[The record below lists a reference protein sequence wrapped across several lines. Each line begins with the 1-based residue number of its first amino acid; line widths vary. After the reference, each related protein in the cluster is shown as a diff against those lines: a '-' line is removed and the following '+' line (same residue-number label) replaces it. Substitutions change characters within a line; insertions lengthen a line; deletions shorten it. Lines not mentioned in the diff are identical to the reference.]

1 MKTIFE
7 RPDVTQEQ
15 FYHKLSLTLIVIT
28 SFLIRMIPYWRYDHL
43 LKAFDPYIQFEIANH
58 ILNDGFTDWVNWV
71 DQQTWYPMGRAM
83 GQSSYIGVPLSSVIF
98 YKILHIFGIKIDLM
112 TISFITPAILGTL
125 SVLAIYFLGKEV
137 QGKRAGLLTALLLA
151 VTPAHIQRSIAGFFD
166 NESIGILLLIVTYV
180 FFVRGLKTNSMV
192 YGLLAGIALGFLG
205 ISWGAAKYA
214 FDFLALYVIVLILV
228 KKHSSRLLAAYGPCI
243 VVGTTIS
250 AMVPRIGPQMITKID
265 HAFPIGALILLTG
278 ILAYEEFVRTTE
290 KRISRKFT
298 QYFTILAGLGFT
310 GLMLALWALDVLGGI
325 TGKFISV
332 LFPNLREEHPLI
344 ASVAE
349 HLPLNWANMFVN
361 IYIMTF
367 LIPVGVLYTF
377 RRKKELDIFA
387 LLFTLSSLYFA
398 SSMVRLLLILAP
410 AAALLSGIAL
420 DSIITPFAL
429 AFQERLTLSRRRLRV
444 SVHIGRDFAGVAILI
459 IMMMMFFNIWH
470 GLRYT
475 SRNLS
480 APEIEI
486 AYEVRGTPETQS
498 LGDWQEALGWF
509 RHKGPNTVVLSWWDY
524 GYWIRVMGNVT
535 TLADNATWNNTQIGN
550 IGAFMVSSPEL
561 SIKIAKLY
569 DVDYVVINLAAG
581 NLNAGSDLAKV
592 QWMIKIGAKY
602 SSLADY
608 EVTDYYIENATQP
621 EETFTTEFWNSTI
634 YQLALYNLG
643 SLLTE
648 MQQTFIT
655 LKNAPTVEILPKG
668 FREEYTTKNNWVRIY
683 SINYD
688 DFD

>member
-1 MKTIFE
+1 MIA
-7 RPDVTQEQ
+7 
-15 FYHKLSLTLIVIT
+15 
-28 SFLIRMIPYWRYDHL
+28 SFFIRMIPYWRYDHL

-58 ILNDGFTDWVNWV
+58 ILNHGFTDWVNWV
-71 DQQTWYPMGRAM
+71 DQQTWYPNGRIM

-98 YKILHIFGIKIDLM
+98 YKILHVFRINIDLM

-137 QGKRAGLLTALLLA
+137 QGKRTGLFTALLLG
-151 VTPAHIQRSIAGFFD
+151 VTPAHIQRSITGFFD
-166 NESIGILLLIVTYV
+166 NESIGILLLVVTYV

-192 YGLLAGIALGFLG
+192 YGLFAGITLGFLG

-214 FDFLALYVIVLILV
+214 FDFLALYVIVLILL
-228 KKHSSRLLAAYGPCI
+228 KKHSTRLLAAYGPCI
-243 VVGTTIS
+243 IVGTTII
-250 AMVPRIGPQMITKID
+250 AMIPKIGPQIITKID
-265 HAFPIGALILLTG
+265 HAFPIGILILLAG
-278 ILAYEEFVRTTE
+278 VLAYEELVQTTE
-290 KRISRKFT
+290 KRSSRKYT
-298 QYFTILAGLGFT
+298 QYFALLAGLGFT
-310 GLMLALWALDVLGGI
+310 GLMLALWALDIVGGVA
-325 TGKFISV
+325 GKFISV
-332 LFPNLREEHPLI
+332 LFPFLREEHPLI

-349 HLPLNWANMFVN
+349 HLPLNWANMFIN
-361 IYIMTF
+361 IYVMTF
-367 LIPVGVLYTF
+367 LIPVGVLYAF
-377 RRKKELDIFA
+377 RRRRELDIFA

-444 SVHIGRDFAGVAILI
+444 SVHIGRDFAGIAILI

-486 AYEVRGTPETQS
+486 AYEVKGTPETES
-498 LGDWQEALGWF
+498 LGDWQEALGWL
-509 RHKGPNTVVLSWWDY
+509 RLKGPETIVLSWWDY

-535 TLADNATWNNTQIGN
+535 TLADNATANSTQIGN
-550 IGAFMVSSPEL
+550 IGAFMISTPDL

-602 SSLADY
+602 SNLVDF

-621 EETFTTEFWNSTI
+621 EETFTDKFWNSTI

-643 SLLTE
+643 SLVSE
-648 MQQTFIT
+648 MQKAYIT
-655 LKNAPTVEILPKG
+655 MKNAPIVDTLPKG
-668 FREEYTTKNNWVRIY
+668 FREEYTTKSNWVRIY
-683 SINYD
+683 SVNYD

>member
-1 MKTIFE
+1 
-7 RPDVTQEQ
+7 
-15 FYHKLSLTLIVIT
+15 
-28 SFLIRMIPYWRYDHL
+28 MISYWRYDHL

-58 ILNDGFTDWVNWV
+58 ILNDGFTNWVNWV
-71 DQQTWYPMGRAM
+71 DQQTWYPNGRIM

-98 YKILHIFGIKIDLM
+98 YKILHVFGIKIDLM

-137 QGKRAGLLTALLLA
+137 QGKRAGLFTAFLLA

-166 NESIGILLLIVTYV
+166 NESIGILLLILTYV
-180 FFVRGLKTNSMV
+180 FFVRGLKSNSMV
-192 YGLLAGIALGFLG
+192 YGLLAGLTLGFLG
-205 ISWGAAKYA
+205 ISWGASKYA
-214 FDFLALYVIVLILV
+214 FDFLALYVIILILM
-228 KKHSSRLLAAYGPCI
+228 KKHSPRLLAAYGPCI
-243 VVGTTIS
+243 IMGTTIS
-250 AMVPRIGPQMITKID
+250 AMLPRIGPQLITNID
-265 HAFPIGALILLTG
+265 HAFPIGALILLAG
-278 ILAYEEFVRTTE
+278 VLAYEELIQTSE

-298 QYFTILAGLGFT
+298 QYFTILVGLGFT
-310 GLMLALWALDVLGGI
+310 GLMLALWALDILGGI
-325 TGKFISV
+325 AGKFVSV
-332 LFPNLREEHPLI
+332 LFPNLREDHPLI

-349 HLPLNWANMFVN
+349 HLPLNWANMFNN

-367 LIPVGVLYTF
+367 LIPVGVIYTF
-377 RRKKELDIFA
+377 QRRKELDIFA

-444 SVHIGRDFAGVAILI
+444 SVHIGRDFAGLAILI

-486 AYEVRGTPETQS
+486 AYEVKGTPHTES
-498 LGDWQEALGWF
+498 LGDWQEALGWL
-509 RHKGPNTVVLSWWDY
+509 RHQGSRTIVLSWWDY

-535 TLADNATWNNTQIGN
+535 TLADNATSNSTQIGN
-550 IGAFMVSSPEL
+550 IGAFMISSPES

-569 DVDYVVINLAAG
+569 DVKYVVINLAAG

-592 QWMIKIGAKY
+592 QWMIKISARY
-602 SSLADY
+602 STLVDY

-621 EETFTTEFWNSTI
+621 EEIFTDKFWNSTI

-643 SLLTE
+643 SLVTE
-648 MQQTFIT
+648 MQQAFIT
-655 LKNAPTVEILPKG
+655 MQNAPTVDTLPKG